1 MKKLTYILSDF
12 QTVNP
17 EEVFNKDR
25 QVLGNIL
32 GVPFA
37 DEAII
42 TTSKN
47 SEGYEL
53 AITRNHLGTT
63 IYDSAVSIK
72 NTSKGLL
79 MIDSVVNYDSM
90 GNELLE
96 VGAFNLTRQLI
107 ELVLGIKP
115 VVIDEKQNIIAVGV
129 STL

>member
-1 MKKLTYILSDF
+1 MRKLTYIVSDF
-12 QTVNP
+12 ETVNP

-25 QVLGNIL
+25 QALGNIL

-47 SEGYEL
+47 SEGYSL
-53 AITRNHLGTT
+53 SITCNHLDTT

-72 NTSKGLL
+72 KSGKGFL
-79 MIDSVVNYDSM
+79 MLDSVVNYDSM

>member
-1 MKKLTYILSDF
+1 MKKLTYIASDF
-12 QTVNP
+12 ESVNP

-25 QVLGNIL
+25 QALGNIL

-47 SEGYEL
+47 EEGYML
-53 AITRNHLGTT
+53 SITCNHLDTT

-72 NTSKGLL
+72 NIGKGFLI
-79 MIDSVVNYDSM
+79 IDSVVNYDSM

-129 STL
+129 TTL

>member
-1 MKKLTYILSDF
+1 MRKLTYIESDF
-12 QTVNP
+12 ETVNP

-25 QVLGNIL
+25 QALGNIL

-47 SEGYEL
+47 EEGYML
-53 AITRNHLGTT
+53 TITCKHLDTT
-63 IYDSAVSIK
+63 IYDSAISIK
-72 NTSKGLL
+72 KIGKGLL
-79 MIDSVVNYDSM
+79 LIESVVNYDSM

-115 VVIDEKQNIIAVGV
+115 VVIDEEQNIIAIGV

>member
-1 MKKLTYILSDF
+1 MRKLTYILSDF
-12 QTVNP
+12 QTVNSK
-17 EEVFNKDR
+17 EVFNKDR
-25 QVLGNIL
+25 QALGNIL

-37 DEAII
+37 DEAIV

-47 SEGYEL
+47 ERGYEL
-53 AITRNHLGTT
+53 AITCNHLGTT

-72 NTSKGLL
+72 NIGKGLL
-79 MIDSVVNYDSM
+79 MIDSVVNYDST

-115 VVIDEKQNIIAVGV
+115 VVIDETQNVIAVGV

>member
-1 MKKLTYILSDF
+1 MRKLTYILSDF
-12 QTVNP
+12 ESVNP

-47 SEGYEL
+47 ERGYTL
-53 AITRNHLGTT
+53 SISCNHLDTT
-63 IYDSAVSIK
+63 IYDSIVSIK
-72 NTSKGLL
+72 KSGKGFL
-79 MIDSVVNYDSM
+79 MIDSVVNYDYM

>member
-1 MKKLTYILSDF
+1 MRKLTYILSDF

-17 EEVFNKDR
+17 EEVFKDR
-25 QVLGNIL
+25 QALGNIL

-47 SEGYEL
+47 EEGYML
-53 AITRNHLGTT
+53 TISCNHLDTT
-63 IYDSAVSIK
+63 IYDSVVSIK
-72 NTSKGLL
+72 NIGKGLL
-79 MIDSVVNYDSM
+79 MLESVVNYDSM

-115 VVIDEKQNIIAVGV
+115 VVIDEEQNIIAVGV

>member
-1 MKKLTYILSDF
+1 MRKLTYILSDF

-25 QVLGNIL
+25 QALGNIL

-37 DEAII
+37 DEAIV

-47 SEGYEL
+47 ERGYTL
-53 AITRNHLGTT
+53 TITCNHLGTT

-72 NTSKGLL
+72 NTGKGSL

-90 GNELLE
+90 GNKLLE

-107 ELVLGIKP
+107 ELVLSIKP
-115 VVIDEKQNIIAVGV
+115 VVIDEKQNIIAVGI

>member
-1 MKKLTYILSDF
+1 MRKLTYILSDF
-12 QTVNP
+12 QTVNR

-25 QVLGNIL
+25 QALGNIL
-32 GVPFA
+32 SVPFA

-42 TTSKN
+42 NTSKN
-47 SEGYEL
+47 EGGYTL
-53 AITRNHLGTT
+53 TITCNHLNTT

-72 NTSKGLL
+72 NIGKGFL
-79 MIDSVVNYDSM
+79 MIYSVVNYDSM
-90 GNELLE
+90 GNEFLE

-115 VVIDEKQNIIAVGV
+115 VVIDKKQNIIAVGV

>member
-1 MKKLTYILSDF
+1 MRKLTYIASDF
-12 QTVNP
+12 ETVNP

-47 SEGYEL
+47 SEGYES
-53 AITRNHLGTT
+53 AITCNHWGTT

-115 VVIDEKQNIIAVGV
+115 VVIDETQNIIAVGV

>member
-1 MKKLTYILSDF
+1 MRKLTYILSDF

-25 QVLGNIL
+25 QALGNIL

-37 DEAII
+37 DEAIV

-47 SEGYEL
+47 ERGYTL
-53 AITRNHLGTT
+53 TITCNHLNTT

-72 NTSKGLL
+72 NTGKGLL
-79 MIDSVVNYDSM
+79 MIDSVVNYDCM
-90 GNELLE
+90 GNEILE

-115 VVIDEKQNIIAVGV
+115 VVIDETQNIIAVGV